1 MPELPGNTPRP
12 YVDSLDPAE
21 PVRAV
26 ALVLHGGKAKGT
38 GVPKNLSLARL
49 RMRPFQKTI
58 ARAGRRH
65 GVAVWM
71 LHYRVRG
78 WNGAAAD
85 PVPDVSWALAE
96 IRRRYGGVPVV
107 LVGHSMGA
115 RAGLRAAGDE
125 SVTTIC
131 ALAPWLPDGE
141 PVEQLAGKTLVIA
154 HGDRE
159 RWTDPEGSYRYAV
172 RAKALT
178 PDVARFEVNGD
189 AHGMLRRADDW
200 HALARNVTLG
210 ALGIEPFS
218 PFLTNALKQDG
229 TRGLRVPL
237 PTIR

>member
-1 MPELPGNTPRP
+1 MPSAHATRRP
-12 YVDSLDPAE
+12 YVDVRDPAG

-26 ALVLHGGKAKGT
+26 ALVLHGGRANGT
-38 GVPKNLSLARL
+38 GVPNNLSLARL

-65 GVAVWM
+65 GVAAWM

-85 PVPDVSWALAE
+85 PVRDVTWALAE
-96 IRRRYGGVPVV
+96 ARRRHGDSPVV

-115 RAGLRAAGDE
+115 RAGLRAAGDP
-125 SVTTIC
+125 SVVAIC
-131 ALAPWLPDGE
+131 ALAPWLPEGE
-141 PVEQLAGKTLVIA
+141 PVDQLAGRTLVIA

-172 RAKALT
+172 RAKAVT
-178 PDVARFEVNGD
+178 PEVARFDVVGD
-189 AHGMLRRADDW
+189 AHGMLRRAADW

-210 ALGIEPFS
+210 ALGIEPFA
-218 PFLTNALKQDG
+218 PAVTNALHQEG

-237 PTIR
+237 PSSR